1 MISVSDLIEEVDF
14 QPEEIYLQDNEKTI
28 RVDYHILEEE
38 FGYPLNCFLELVPVE
53 GYVYFVN
60 HAWRGQ
66 TDIHCDT
73 SLLELLKK
81 IDEEQNKVSN
91 QKPSKYLL
99 MVQDALRD
107 LRSGDSEGIM
117 ELVSLIETNEEQ
129 KGQKLWNFYGF
140 C

>member
-38 FGYPLNCFLELVPVE
+38 FSYPLNCFLELVPVE
-53 GYVYFVN
+53 GHVYFVN
-60 HAWRGQ
+60 HAWKNKI
-66 TDIHCDT
+66 DVCCDT

-107 LRSGDSEGIM
+107 LRSGDEDRIM
-117 ELVSLIETNEEQ
+117 GLVSLIETREEI
-129 KGQKLWNFYGF
+129 
-140 C
+140 

>member
-1 MISVSDLIEEVDF
+1 MISVQDLIEEVDF

-38 FGYPLNCFLELVPVE
+38 FGYPLNCFLELVPIE
-53 GYVYFVN
+53 GHVYFAN
-60 HAWRGQ
+60 HAWKNEK
-66 TDIHCDT
+66 DIYCDT
-73 SLLELLKK
+73 SLLEILKK

-107 LRSGDSEGIM
+107 LRSGDEDRIM
-117 ELVSLIETNEEQ
+117 ELVSLIESREEI
-129 KGQKLWNFYGF
+129 
-140 C
+140 

>member
-1 MISVSDLIEEVDF
+1 MISVQDLIEEVDF

-28 RVDYHILEEE
+28 RVDYHLLEEE

-53 GYVYFVN
+53 GHVYFVN
-60 HAWRGQ
+60 HAWKNQ

-107 LRSGDSEGIM
+107 LRSGDSNGVM
-117 ELVSLIETNEEQ
+117 ELVSLIEAREEV
-129 KGQKLWNFYGF
+129 
-140 C
+140 

>member
-1 MISVSDLIEEVDF
+1 MISVQDLVEEVDF

-28 RVDYHILEEE
+28 MVDYHLLEEK

-53 GYVYFVN
+53 GHVYFVN
-60 HAWRGQ
+60 HAWKNE

-81 IDEEQNKVSN
+81 IDEKQNKVNN

-107 LRSGDSEGIM
+107 LCLGNEERIM
-117 ELVSLIETNEEQ
+117 ELVSLIEASEEI
-129 KGQKLWNFYGF
+129 
-140 C
+140 

>member
-28 RVDYHILEEE
+28 RVDYHLLEEE
-38 FGYPLNCFLELVPVE
+38 FGYPLNCFLELVPIE
-53 GYVYFVN
+53 GHIYFVN
-60 HAWRGQ
+60 HTWKNE
-66 TDIHCDT
+66 TDIYCDT

-107 LRSGDSEGIM
+107 LRSGDEDRIM
-117 ELVSLIETNEEQ
+117 ELVSLIEAREEI
-129 KGQKLWNFYGF
+129 
-140 C
+140 

>member
-1 MISVSDLIEEVDF
+1 MISVQDLIEEVDF
-14 QPEEIYLQDNEKTI
+14 QPEEIYLQDNEKTVK
-28 RVDYHILEEE
+28 VDYHVLEEE

-53 GYVYFVN
+53 GHVYFAN
-60 HAWRGQ
+60 HAWKNE

-73 SLLELLKK
+73 SLLEILKK

-107 LRSGDSEGIM
+107 LRSGDEDRIM
-117 ELVSLIETNEEQ
+117 ELVSLIEASEEI
-129 KGQKLWNFYGF
+129 
-140 C
+140 

>member
-1 MISVSDLIEEVDF
+1 MISVQDLVEEVDF
-14 QPEEIYLQDNEKTI
+14 QPEYIYLQDKEKTI

-53 GYVYFVN
+53 GHVCFVN
-60 HAWRGQ
+60 HIWRDQ
-66 TDIHCDT
+66 TDLHCDT

-91 QKPSKYLL
+91 QNPSKYLL

-107 LRSGDSEGIM
+107 LRSGNEDRIM
-117 ELVSLIETNEEQ
+117 ELVYLIEAREEI
-129 KGQKLWNFYGF
+129 
-140 C
+140 